1 MIFTTGDLSLRARLG
16 AHAKWARVSD
26 RTAATA
32 PGRLAATTGL
42 DTKLAAEYGIDLTHP
57 DYFVRLAH
65 ARSAHFARLALKSA
79 KARRRAVRS

>member
-1 MIFTTGDLSLRARLG
+1 VFSDSDRTLRSRIG

-42 DTKLAAEYGIDLTHP
+42 DTKLAAAYGIDPTHP
-57 DYFVRLAH
+57 DYVVRLTH
-65 ARSAHFARLALKSA
+65 ARSAYFARLALKSA
-79 KARRRAVRS
+79 QARRRSVRS